1 MARGKRK
8 VAERDY
14 EKLISST
21 KECIE
26 KLEIKSVEIREELKS
41 KKDEL
46 KKLEKDFKSY
56 KIQKAEEE
64 KRQQTQELAK
74 LLMESGLTLDEI
86 KEKLVKN
93 TKKRTD
99 KTENDKSGEKTDEQ
113 KETAQIQRIYKS
125 LETGSYFCVENY
137 YSLKEILL
145 YDKKEFKN

>member
-26 KLEIKSVEIREELKS
+26 KLETKSVEIREELKS

-74 LLMESGLTLDEI
+74 LLMESGLSLDEI

-93 TKKRTD
+93 TKK
-99 KTENDKSGEKTDEQ
+99 KAENVKSVEKTDEQ
-113 KETAQIQRIYKS
+113 KETA
-125 LETGSYFCVENY
+125 
-137 YSLKEILL
+137 
-145 YDKKEFKN
+145 

>member
-46 KKLEKDFKSY
+46 KKLERDFENY

-64 KRQQTQELAK
+64 KQQQTQELAK

-86 KEKLVKN
+86 KEKLVRN
-93 TKKRTD
+93 TEKRTE
-99 KTENDKSGEKTDEQ
+99 KTENVKSVEKTDEQ
-113 KETAQIQRIYKS
+113 KETA
-125 LETGSYFCVENY
+125 
-137 YSLKEILL
+137 
-145 YDKKEFKN
+145 

>member
-26 KLEIKSVEIREELKS
+26 KLEAKSVEIREELKS

-46 KKLEKDFKSY
+46 KKLEKDFESY

-74 LLMESGLTLDEI
+74 LLMESGLSLDEI

-93 TKKRTD
+93 TKKKIE
-99 KTENDKSGEKTDEQ
+99 KTENVKSVEKTDEQ
-113 KETAQIQRIYKS
+113 KETA
-125 LETGSYFCVENY
+125 
-137 YSLKEILL
+137 
-145 YDKKEFKN
+145 

>member
-26 KLEIKSVEIREELKS
+26 KLEIKSVEIREE
-41 KKDEL
+41 DEL

-113 KETAQIQRIYKS
+113 KETA
-125 LETGSYFCVENY
+125 
-137 YSLKEILL
+137 
-145 YDKKEFKN
+145 

>member
-26 KLEIKSVEIREELKS
+26 KLETKSVEIREELKS

-46 KKLEKDFKSY
+46 KKLEKDFESY

-64 KRQQTQELAK
+64 KCQQAQELAK

-93 TKKRTD
+93 TKK
-99 KTENDKSGEKTDEQ
+99 KTEKKENVKSVEKTDEQ
-113 KETAQIQRIYKS
+113 KETA
-125 LETGSYFCVENY
+125 
-137 YSLKEILL
+137 
-145 YDKKEFKN
+145 

>member
-26 KLEIKSVEIREELKS
+26 KLEIKSVEIKEELKS

-56 KIQKAEEE
+56 KIQKAE
-64 KRQQTQELAK
+64 
-74 LLMESGLTLDEI
+74 
-86 KEKLVKN
+86 
-93 TKKRTD
+93 
-99 KTENDKSGEKTDEQ
+99 
-113 KETAQIQRIYKS
+113 
-125 LETGSYFCVENY
+125 
-137 YSLKEILL
+137 
-145 YDKKEFKN
+145 